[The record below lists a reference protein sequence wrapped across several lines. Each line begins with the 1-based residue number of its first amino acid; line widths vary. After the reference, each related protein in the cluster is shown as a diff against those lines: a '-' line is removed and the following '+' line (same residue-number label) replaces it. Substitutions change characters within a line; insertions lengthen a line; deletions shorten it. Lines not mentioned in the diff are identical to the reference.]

1 MNFKE
6 FESSFSEYLDSKRD
20 CENHE
25 CIAFIRDDE
34 TGNALIVAHC
44 TQDEAMMMIFV
55 IARKLGITLKRLAYM
70 CIAIDSD
77 KDASR
82 ALEDLVKES
91 NKKERLKK
99 AIASVEKAKAAT
111 SVGKADIALDTSGN
125 PDCNADKNNDESQ
138 KSESKKSPKNEDCDF
153 DKCDEIADVISAVLM
168 DVLKSLDD

>member
-34 TGNALIVAHC
+34 TGNALIATHC

-55 IARKLGITLKRLAYM
+55 IARKCGITLKELAYM

-82 ALEDLVKES
+82 ALEGLIKES
-91 NKKERLKK
+91 NKQERLKK

-111 SVGKADIALDTSGN
+111 ASAGKADIASD
-125 PDCNADKNNDESQ
+125 NAKSSDESQ
-138 KSESKKSPKNEDCDF
+138 KSPRDGEGDF
-153 DKCDEIADVISAVLM
+153 DKDEIADVISAVLM

>member
-6 FESSFSEYLDSKRD
+6 FESSSSEYLDSKRD
-20 CENHE
+20 CENHK

-34 TGNALIVAHC
+34 TGNAFIAAHC

-70 CIAIDSD
+70 CIAIDND

-82 ALEDLVKES
+82 ALDGIVKASRKQEQ
-91 NKKERLKK
+91 LKK

-111 SVGKADIALDTSGN
+111 ASAGKADIASD
-125 PDCNADKNNDESQ
+125 NAKNSDESQ
-138 KSESKKSPKNEDCDF
+138 KSPRDGEGNF
-153 DKCDEIADVISAVLM
+153 DKDEIADVISAVLM

>member
-34 TGNALIVAHC
+34 TGNALIAAHC
-44 TQDEAMMMIFV
+44 TQDEVMMMIFV
-55 IARKLGITLKRLAYM
+55 IARKCGITLKELAYM

-82 ALEDLVKES
+82 ALVGLIKES
-91 NKKERLKK
+91 NKQERLKK

-111 SVGKADIALDTSGN
+111 ASAGKADIASD
-125 PDCNADKNNDESQ
+125 NAKSSDESQ
-138 KSESKKSPKNEDCDF
+138 KSPRDGEGDF
-153 DKCDEIADVISAVLM
+153 DKDEIADVISAVLM

>member
-34 TGNALIVAHC
+34 TGDALVAAHC
-44 TQDEAMMMIFV
+44 TQDEAIMMIFV
-55 IARKLGITLKRLAYM
+55 IACKLGITLKQLAYM

-77 KDASR
+77 KNASR
-82 ALEDLVKES
+82 ALEGIIKTS
-91 NKKERLKK
+91 SKQERLKK

-111 SVGKADIALDTSGN
+111 ASAGKADIA
-125 PDCNADKNNDESQ
+125 PDNAKNSDESQ
-138 KSESKKSPKNEDCDF
+138 KSQKDGEGDF
-153 DKCDEIADVISAVLM
+153 DKDEIADVISAVLM

>member
-34 TGNALIVAHC
+34 TDNALIAAHC

-55 IARKLGITLKRLAYM
+55 IARKLGITLKLLAYM
-70 CIAIDSD
+70 CIAIDND

-82 ALEDLVKES
+82 ALDGIVKASGKQEQ
-91 NKKERLKK
+91 LKK

-111 SVGKADIALDTSGN
+111 ASARKADIASD
-125 PDCNADKNNDESQ
+125 NAKNSDESQ
-138 KSESKKSPKNEDCDF
+138 KSESQKSQKNDEGDF
-153 DKCDEIADVISAVLM
+153 DKDEIADVISAVLM
-168 DVLKSLDD
+168 DVLKSLND

>member
-6 FESSFSEYLDSKRD
+6 FESSFYEYLDSKRD

-34 TGNALIVAHC
+34 TGNALIAAHC

-55 IARKLGITLKRLAYM
+55 IARKCGITLKELAYM

-82 ALEDLVKES
+82 ALEGLIKES
-91 NKKERLKK
+91 NKRERLKK

-111 SVGKADIALDTSGN
+111 ASAGKADIASD
-125 PDCNADKNNDESQ
+125 NAKSSDESQ
-138 KSESKKSPKNEDCDF
+138 KSPRDGEGDF
-153 DKCDEIADVISAVLM
+153 DKDEIADVISAVLM

>member
-6 FESSFSEYLDSKRD
+6 FSKAFSEYFDEKGSNRKLIAYIEDRDS
-20 CENHE
+20 
-25 CIAFIRDDE
+25 DDVLLA
-34 TGNALIVAHC
+34 TRC
-44 TQDEAMMMIFV
+44 TQEEAMQMIFV
-55 IARKLGITLKRLAYM
+55 IARKCGITLKELAYM

-82 ALEDLVKES
+82 ALEGLIKES
-91 NKKERLKK
+91 NKQERLKK

-111 SVGKADIALDTSGN
+111 ASAGKADIALDTSGQ
-125 PDCNADKNNDESQ
+125 PDRNADKNNDESQ
-138 KSESKKSPKNEDCDF
+138 KSPKNEDCDF

>member
-34 TGNALIVAHC
+34 TGDALVAAHC
-44 TQDEAMMMIFV
+44 TQEEAMQMIFV
-55 IARKLGITLKRLAYM
+55 TARKCGITLKRLAYM

-82 ALEDLVKES
+82 ALDGIVKASSKQEQ
-91 NKKERLKK
+91 LKK

-111 SVGKADIALDTSGN
+111 ASVRKADIASD
-125 PDCNADKNNDESQ
+125 NAKNSDESQ
-138 KSESKKSPKNEDCDF
+138 KSESQKSQKNDEGDF
-153 DKCDEIADVISAVLM
+153 DKDEIADVISAVLM
-168 DVLKSLDD
+168 DVLKSLND

>member
-34 TGNALIVAHC
+34 TGDALVAAHC
-44 TQDEAMMMIFV
+44 TQEEAMQMIFV
-55 IARKLGITLKRLAYM
+55 IARKCGITLKRLAYM
-70 CIAIDSD
+70 CIAIDSN

-82 ALEDLVKES
+82 ALDGIVKASSKQEQ
-91 NKKERLKK
+91 LKK

-111 SVGKADIALDTSGN
+111 ASVRKADIASD
-125 PDCNADKNNDESQ
+125 NAKNSDESQ
-138 KSESKKSPKNEDCDF
+138 KSESQKSQKNDEGDF
-153 DKCDEIADVISAVLM
+153 DKDEIADVISAVLM
-168 DVLKSLDD
+168 DVLKSLND

>member
-6 FESSFSEYLDSKRD
+6 FESSFFEYLDSKRD

-34 TGNALIVAHC
+34 TGDALVAAHC
-44 TQDEAMMMIFV
+44 TQEEAMQMIFV
-55 IARKLGITLKRLAYM
+55 IARKCGITLKRLAYM

-82 ALEDLVKES
+82 ALDGIVKES
-91 NKKERLKK
+91 SNQEQLKK

-111 SVGKADIALDTSGN
+111 ASVRKADIASD
-125 PDCNADKNNDESQ
+125 NAKNSDESQ
-138 KSESKKSPKNEDCDF
+138 KSESQKSQKNDEGDF
-153 DKCDEIADVISAVLM
+153 DKDEIADVISAVLM
-168 DVLKSLDD
+168 DVLKSLND

>member
-20 CENHE
+20 CENHK

-34 TGNALIVAHC
+34 TGDALVAAHC
-44 TQDEAMMMIFV
+44 TQDEAIMMIFV
-55 IARKLGITLKRLAYM
+55 IARRLGITLKQLAYM

-82 ALEDLVKES
+82 ALEGLIKES
-91 NKKERLKK
+91 NKQERLKK

-111 SVGKADIALDTSGN
+111 ASAGKADIA
-125 PDCNADKNNDESQ
+125 PDNAKNSDESQ
-138 KSESKKSPKNEDCDF
+138 KSQKDGEGDF
-153 DKCDEIADVISAVLM
+153 DKDEIADVISAVLM
-168 DVLKSLDD
+168 DVLKLLDD

>member
-34 TGNALIVAHC
+34 TGNALIEAHC
-44 TQDEAMMMIFV
+44 TQDEAMMMILV
-55 IARKLGITLKRLAYM
+55 IARKCGITLKELAFM

-82 ALEDLVKES
+82 ALEGLIKES
-91 NKKERLKK
+91 DKQERLKK
-99 AIASVEKAKAAT
+99 AIASA
-111 SVGKADIALDTSGN
+111 GKADIASD
-125 PDCNADKNNDESQ
+125 NAKSSDESQ
-138 KSESKKSPKNEDCDF
+138 KSPRDGEGDF
-153 DKCDEIADVISAVLM
+153 DKDEIADVISAVLM

>member
-20 CENHE
+20 CKNHE

-34 TGNALIVAHC
+34 TGNALIAAHC
-44 TQDEAMMMIFV
+44 TKEEAMQMIFV
-55 IARKLGITLKRLAYM
+55 ITLKCGITLKELAYM

-82 ALEDLVKES
+82 ALEGLIKES
-91 NKKERLKK
+91 NKQERLKK

-111 SVGKADIALDTSGN
+111 ASAGKADIALDTSGQ
-125 PDCNADKNNDESQ
+125 PDRNADKNNDESQ
-138 KSESKKSPKNEDCDF
+138 KSQRDDEGDF
-153 DKCDEIADVISAVLM
+153 DKDEIADVISAVLM